1 MKNKFG
7 KIIAVILVILWMILV
22 FWFSGQVGDD
32 SKVTSGNTIRKIVKI
47 FATNIDKE
55 SLENVVEALQPF
67 ARKVAHFTL
76 YTLGGII
83 IYNAYNTCLK
93 KLNNKIPL
101 ALVTGM
107 LYAITDEIHQYFV
120 PGRSCRAF
128 DVFIDS
134 CGTFTGILICIL
146 ILKIISKIAKS
157 SSNEQIKKEL

>member
-1 MKNKFG
+1 MKNKFW
-7 KIIAVILVILWMILV
+7 KIISVLLVILWMILV
-22 FWFSGQVGDD
+22 FGFSGQVGDD

-47 FATNIDKE
+47 FATNIDQE

-83 IYNAYNTCLK
+83 IYNAYNTCFK

-157 SSNEQIKKEL
+157 RSNEQIKKEL

>member
-47 FATNIDKE
+47 FATNIDQE

-107 LYAITDEIHQYFV
+107 LYAITDEIHQ
-120 PGRSCRAF
+120 
-128 DVFIDS
+128 
-134 CGTFTGILICIL
+134 
-146 ILKIISKIAKS
+146 
-157 SSNEQIKKEL
+157 